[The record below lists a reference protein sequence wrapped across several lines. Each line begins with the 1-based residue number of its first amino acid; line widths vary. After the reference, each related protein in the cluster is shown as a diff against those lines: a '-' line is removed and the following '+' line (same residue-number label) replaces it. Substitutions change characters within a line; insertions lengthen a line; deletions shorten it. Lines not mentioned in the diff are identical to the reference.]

1 MYQSLNLLEDDRI
14 LEVGVG
20 TGVSLAF
27 CPDFVQVDGID
38 FSDSMLSQ
46 ARRKLDNGGIGKCRS
61 HQDGCS

>member
-1 MYQSLNLLEDDRI
+1 MYQSLNLEEDDRI

-38 FSDSMLSQ
+38 FSD
-46 ARRKLDNGGIGKCRS
+46 
-61 HQDGCS
+61 